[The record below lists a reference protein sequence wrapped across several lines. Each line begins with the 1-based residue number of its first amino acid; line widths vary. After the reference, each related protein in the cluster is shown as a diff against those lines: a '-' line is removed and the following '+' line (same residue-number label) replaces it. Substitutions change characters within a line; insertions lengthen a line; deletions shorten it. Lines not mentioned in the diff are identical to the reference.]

1 MIAMPVTMMLGSILS
16 GYIGDGRAVEPERLA
31 VAVPAGRV
39 AVGGARRGDR
49 FYLNDTPDQASWLDD
64 EEKQTLKTMI
74 AREQELAVAHAA
86 TPRSTLREVLTPAVL
101 LYTLAYFCLT
111 NTLSAINI
119 WTPQI
124 LQSFNTGS
132 SNIVIGL
139 LAAIPQFCTILGM
152 IWWSRRSDRLKE
164 RKAHHP
170 AVSLRG
176 GGMDAGLGHRSQPD
190 PAAWHHH
197 GLNRIVYRH
206 GDILDHAGSGY

>member
-1 MIAMPVTMMLGSILS
+1 
-16 GYIGDGRAVEPERLA
+16 
-31 VAVPAGRV
+31 
-39 AVGGARRGDR
+39 
-49 FYLNDTPDQASWLDD
+49 
-64 EEKQTLKTMI
+64 MI
-74 AREQELAVAHAA
+74 AREQELAIAHAA

-164 RKAHHP
+164 RK
-170 AVSLRG
+170 STLSCRIFCS
-176 GGMDAGLGHRSQPD
+176 GGMDAGLGDRSQSD

>member
-1 MIAMPVTMMLGSILS
+1 
-16 GYIGDGRAVEPERLA
+16 
-31 VAVPAGRV
+31 
-39 AVGGARRGDR
+39 
-49 FYLNDTPDQASWLDD
+49 
-64 EEKQTLKTMI
+64 MI
-74 AREQELAVAHAA
+74 AREQEVAIAQSV

-139 LAAIPQFCTILGM
+139 LAAIPQFCTIIGM

-170 AVSLRG
+170 AVPVRR

-190 PAAWHHH
+190 PAAWHHY
-197 GLNRIVYRH
+197 GLNRILYRH
-206 GDILDHAGSGY
+206 GHILDHAGSGD

>member
-1 MIAMPVTMMLGSILS
+1 MM
-16 GYIGDGRAVEPERLA
+16 
-31 VAVPAGRV
+31 
-39 AVGGARRGDR
+39 
-49 FYLNDTPDQASWLDD
+49 TKKQA
-64 EEKQTLKTMI
+64 LKTMI
-74 AREQELAVAHAA
+74 AREQELAIAHAA

-164 RKAHHP
+164 RKSTP
-170 AVSLRG
+170 SC
-176 GGMDAGLGHRSQPD
+176 
-190 PAAWHHH
+190 
-197 GLNRIVYRH
+197 RICLQRRD
-206 GDILDHAGSGY
+206 GCWPRRPITA